1 MLRLLTILS
10 RGARRGQRDRALPCN
25 PRSCAAPL
33 AIALLAGCAGGS
45 AGRTAPQADDGAE
58 KRVSASPLEA
68 ISGSVSTP
76 VLVGPSVTDPADG
89 RARPEVEPSAAGAAA
104 KSVAVDDKP
113 ADVGGRTACQA
124 FSLEIT
130 QEIDARSQES
140 ITRCQPLR
148 TGQELSARDC
158 GVGAVRT
165 PLDMARLEAAVLA
178 FDDATRTHV
187 QDLTRRG
194 RAAGRD
200 PRVFGL
206 VGDSITAGAFF
217 FNAFG
222 EGSEFV
228 YDLSPEARRALR
240 TGPRDGEHTLT
251 IIDHYRGVRAEQRV
265 GGFSYDSFRA
275 ERAAKVG
282 ARSDWAVL
290 YDDIDSSPVARMVK
304 HLSPSVAVVMFGTND
319 AVARIEAIPRVQRAF
334 EESMG
339 RVINALERRGVVPIL
354 STIPRHG
361 MQKDR
366 PSCDRHESD
375 TSDWRIAVQTNAV
388 NASVVKLACERHLPL
403 VDLRYAMDGLVN
415 HGLGRDGVHP
425 TGYRGGAGK
434 LTEDGLQCG
443 YNVRNF
449 VTLLML
455 KQVKELTESAP

>member
-10 RGARRGQRDRALPCN
+10 RGARRGQRGRALPCN
-25 PRSCAAPL
+25 RRSCAAPL

-45 AGRTAPQADDGAE
+45 GSRTGPQADDGAE
-58 KRVSASPLEA
+58 TRVSASPLEA
-68 ISGSVSTP
+68 IRGSASTP
-76 VLVGPSVTDPADG
+76 VLVDPSVIDPADE
-89 RARPEVEPSAAGAAA
+89 RARSEGEPSAAGAAA
-104 KSVAVDDKP
+104 KSVEVNDKP

-130 QEIDARSQES
+130 QEIDARSQEAIS
-140 ITRCQPLR
+140 RCQPLR
-148 TGQELSARDC
+148 TGQELAARDC
-158 GVGAVRT
+158 GVGAVRK

-178 FDDATRTHV
+178 FDEATRTHV

-228 YDLSPEARRALR
+228 HDLSPEARRALR
-240 TGPRDGEHTLT
+240 TGPVGGDLT
-251 IIDHYRGVRAEQRV
+251 IIDHYRGVRAERGV
-265 GGFSYDSFRA
+265 GGFWRDSFRA

-304 HLSPSVAVVMFGTND
+304 HLSPSAAVVMFGTND

-339 RVINALERRGVVPIL
+339 RVIGALERRGVVPIL

-403 VDLRYAMDGLVN
+403 IDLRYAMDGLVN

-455 KQVKELTESAP
+455 KQVKELSESAP